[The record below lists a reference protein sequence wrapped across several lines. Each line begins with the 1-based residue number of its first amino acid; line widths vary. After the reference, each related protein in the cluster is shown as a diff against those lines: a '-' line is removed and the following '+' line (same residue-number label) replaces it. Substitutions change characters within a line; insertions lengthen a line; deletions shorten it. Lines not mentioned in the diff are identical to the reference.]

1 VIDLDDATRAARA
14 ARVQTL
20 LQPESEGLYALLD
33 AARDPRVLTLLGD
46 THLPFRSLYDGAM
59 GEQLGTVAPYL
70 VSLHKGDDFLQLLL
84 DEAWGDSWGVFLR
97 CPSVDLRELRRHL
110 RRFLR
115 VRDESGKTLLFR
127 WYDPRVLRAFL
138 PACTAEE
145 AAQFFGPITA
155 WTMEGWEGESLVR
168 IARDPDGAVRVH
180 TESL

>member
-1 VIDLDDATRAARA
+1 MELDDSARA
-14 ARVQTL
+14 ARSARALSL
-20 LQPESEGLYALLD
+20 LQSEGDGLYAVLD

-46 THLPFRSLYDGAM
+46 THLPFRSLYDGAL

-70 VSLHKGDDFLQLLL
+70 VQLPRGEDFLSLLV

-97 CPSVDLRELRRHL
+97 CTAVDLRELRRHL

-138 PACTAEE
+138 PACTPEE
-145 AAQFFGPITA
+145 AEQFFGPITQ
-155 WTMEGWEGESLVR
+155 WVVEGWEGESLVR
-168 IARDPDGAVRVH
+168 IARDPDGAVRTH